1 MLRDN
6 LTSAFAVGLASRL
19 FVQLFALVQIMLAS
33 RFLGLAEFGSYAL
46 AWACAAIFTAFIF
59 TGYFQAFLRSQKP
72 DEDRNTIFGAMFAV
86 GITALFLLLLAG
98 ALIGDHQPLTSH
110 FFIAIAALPL
120 IDSVSAWNE
129 VHLMRKGRIRT
140 ISVNSAVSE
149 AAATIV
155 LTIGLLGG
163 LGPMSLVM
171 ARYTASVVNVS
182 FSAIFVRRFPVPSFD
197 LSVLR
202 RGKRTALP
210 LWMSTGAAMLTNY
223 GVDLILGV
231 FLNPSQVGAYR
242 GGARISQTAG
252 DLVQQPLMILT
263 WSHFSRILGD
273 NRQSLIASAW
283 RTNMSLGTAV
293 AWPLMLCVALLSE
306 ELVSVILDVSWLPAA
321 VIVSILSIVRAIRIL
336 TSLLE
341 PTLTSFD
348 RQYLQLKIRVF
359 GLAMTFLAILLFG
372 RHSAEQAAMVQV
384 YTATVVAIISLVVM
398 RRILNINIRDLFYTF
413 LPAILLS
420 GACGLF
426 VLITEPIRTS
436 TEPTTGLI
444 ITLLGLL
451 LLWGGAASVA
461 LSKQILR
468 WPSP

>member
-1 MLRDN
+1 
-6 LTSAFAVGLASRL
+6 
-19 FVQLFALVQIMLAS
+19 
-33 RFLGLAEFGSYAL
+33 
-46 AWACAAIFTAFIF
+46 
-59 TGYFQAFLRSQKP
+59 
-72 DEDRNTIFGAMFAV
+72 
-86 GITALFLLLLAG
+86 
-98 ALIGDHQPLTSH
+98 
-110 FFIAIAALPL
+110 
-120 IDSVSAWNE
+120 
-129 VHLMRKGRIRT
+129 MREGRIRT

-155 LTIGLLGG
+155 LAIRLFGG

-171 ARYTASVVNVS
+171 ARYTASVVKMS

-273 NRQSLIASAW
+273 NRQSLIVSAW

-293 AWPLMLCVALLSE
+293 AWPLILCVALLSE

-321 VIVSILSIVRAIRIL
+321 AIVSILSVVRAIRIL

-341 PTLTSFD
+341 PTLTSFE
-348 RQYLQLKIRVF
+348 I
-359 GLAMTFLAILLFG
+359 
-372 RHSAEQAAMVQV
+372 
-384 YTATVVAIISLVVM
+384 
-398 RRILNINIRDLFYTF
+398 
-413 LPAILLS
+413 
-420 GACGLF
+420 
-426 VLITEPIRTS
+426 
-436 TEPTTGLI
+436 
-444 ITLLGLL
+444 
-451 LLWGGAASVA
+451 
-461 LSKQILR
+461 
-468 WPSP
+468 